1 MKKLSVI
8 LVFVMVF
15 SLFAALGFTV
25 SAAGEEVPKLVHEP
39 ATITVNQGSKAVLKT
54 VASGKNLH
62 FSWIATVDPKG
73 TFDLSKAAGVK
84 ALEALDGSGK
94 MKVSMKTYQSGTDEY
109 TAELIIDGVIDTNYG
124 IACVCTVS
132 NDAGYKAT
140 DEAFIFT
147 AYDAPK
153 QAEVDLV
160 AELDVRIGKL
170 IKLACNVYPADDE
183 NVEIGYHWYCT
194 PDGNK
199 SNGVLI
205 EDEDYPVLVVD
216 TSAGGLYFYYCTF
229 YIVKNN
235 SGFFYESGVTMIRL
249 HEPEIEVTY
258 SESDVT
264 LDIGKSKTLKANVAI
279 NPEKDKEGDY
289 SIDYQWYK
297 GNNNIVGTFTKIKGA
312 NTDTLEV
319 TGAESAGKV
328 YYFCEVTFTTMESH
342 TFSNMSSDAP
352 IVVVRSTGEKNA
364 EITQMP
370 KNVKVK
376 ENETATFSVK
386 AVNAKSYE
394 WYMDKPGGKMENP
407 FKPVKLENGKNGVVS
422 GADGDTLKIKA
433 TKDLDGYFFYCNV
446 YGSNGKYVMST
457 IAALEV
463 IPDVKLPVQPTITEQ
478 PKSVTATVG
487 EDVKLSIKGANTD
500 GGTLVYRWYIS
511 DTDNYPDIRAIDDAE
526 EAEYSPDNKAAGVK
540 YYCCAV
546 WNVLGEYEDGPV
558 YSDFAKVEFKEAETT
573 PEQTETNT
581 ETETE
586 TEETTKPAESETET
600 ETEPAATESAP
611 ATDTEKTPGP
621 TTNDNPNR
629 TILTVL
635 LIIICVLV
643 AALIA
648 IGITVLVKSGRKK

>member
-1 MKKLSVI
+1 MKKISVI
-8 LVFVMVF
+8 LAFVMVF

-124 IACVCTVS
+124 IACVCTVA

-205 EDEDYPVLVVD
+205 EDEDYSVLVVD

-235 SGFFYESGVTMIRL
+235 SSFFYESGVTMIRL

-264 LDIGKSKTLKANVAI
+264 LDIGQSKTLKANVAI

-370 KNVKVK
+370 KDVKVK

-394 WYMDKPGGKMENP
+394 WYMDKPGGKTENP

-446 YGSNGKYVMST
+446 YGSNGKYVTST
-457 IAALEV
+457 PAALEV
-463 IPDVKLPVQPTITEQ
+463 IPDVKLPAAPKITEQ
-478 PKSVTATVG
+478 PKSVTANAGDTV
-487 EDVKLSIKGANTD
+487 ELSIQGTNTD
-500 GGTLVYRWYIS
+500 GGILVYRWYAS
-511 DTDNYPDIRAIDDAE
+511 DTDNYPDIHAIDGADGR
-526 EAEYSPDNKAAGVK
+526 EYEPDTKTVGVK

-546 WNVLGEYEDGPV
+546 WNVLGEYEEGPV
-558 YSDFAKVEFKEAETT
+558 YSDFARVEITEAGSVPEET
-573 PEQTETNT
+573 
-581 ETETE
+581 TE
-586 TEETTKPAESETET
+586 TEETVTEQTET
-600 ETEPAATESAP
+600 AAAT
-611 ATDTEKTPGP
+611 ATDTDTKPVQTENETSENTKRPDP
-621 TTNDNPNR
+621 VSNEDPNR